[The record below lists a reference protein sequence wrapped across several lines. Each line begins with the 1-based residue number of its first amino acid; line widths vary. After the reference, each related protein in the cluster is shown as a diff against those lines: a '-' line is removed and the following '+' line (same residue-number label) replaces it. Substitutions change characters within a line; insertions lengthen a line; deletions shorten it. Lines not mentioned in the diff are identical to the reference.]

1 MGLIV
6 VYKATNITGGPH
18 PAAEKGRY
26 ALLVLDVLDSQI
38 SPVHVKYS
46 DMFFRVS
53 CQITELIAP
62 RKLNRSGLG
71 LVKKNWS
78 HFAQTWPKYRV

>member
-18 PAAEKGRY
+18 PAAEKGRD